1 MTYASKPLPA
11 QALSPEEIQARYDKD
26 RISYPDGVPD
36 SRITWIERP
45 EYKGNE
51 LSYRGQ
57 KPKSIVTLA
66 STVSVFKAP

>member
-11 QALSPEEIQARYDKD
+11 QALSQEEIQARYERD

-57 KPKSIVTLA
+57 KPKTIVTMGSSA
-66 STVSVFKAP
+66 SPITPS